1 MASSTNELV
10 KSLSG
15 FGLIINCFSI
25 RAMNTKR
32 NDFYKMMP
40 NESGLEKGKVDIKGK
55 IAILADYL

>member
-1 MASSTNELV
+1 
-10 KSLSG
+10 
-15 FGLIINCFSI
+15 
-25 RAMNTKR
+25 MNTKR